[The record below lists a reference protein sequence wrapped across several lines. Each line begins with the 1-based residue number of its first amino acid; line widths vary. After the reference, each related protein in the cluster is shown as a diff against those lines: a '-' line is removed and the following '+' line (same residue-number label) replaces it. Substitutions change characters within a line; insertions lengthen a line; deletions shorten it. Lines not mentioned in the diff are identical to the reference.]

1 MNIKVKD
8 LIATDI
14 AVKRLLLKSSFYEFF
29 KIFWDTINH
38 EELVDNWHIKY
49 LCDELQIVAERV
61 FKREPKLYDLII
73 NMPPSSSKTS
83 IVNIYFPLWCWI
95 NDFTLQFIN
104 ISYSHQLS
112 TAISEKCRDI
122 MRSDKFQTYFYD
134 IKIKEDSD
142 TKQYFRIQKG
152 KEIGGFRYA
161 TGTGGTIGGIH
172 GHFINLDDPLNPT
185 DSLSDVMVRNSNE
198 WLDNVLYSRKVDNKV
213 SVVILV
219 MQRLHENDI
228 TGYMLS
234 KNADNIKHICL
245 PAEIDDKNLPTPIEL
260 KKYYKNNLLDEKRL
274 SREILEQ
281 KRTEMGDYAYA
292 MQYLQT
298 IAPKSG
304 GFFDVSKLLVINNI
318 DEKEFVRVVRYW
330 DKAGTH
336 QAGCYT
342 VGVKM
347 AMLKNRTYAVLDV
360 VRGQW
365 EASEREKIIRQVAEL
380 DGQQVTVFV
389 EQEPGSGGKESAE
402 STIRNLAGYR
412 CYADRPSGDKIS
424 RADTLAVQLNAGN
437 VSMLRAEW
445 NTEFRRELEFFPYG
459 KFKDQVDATSGAFNM
474 LVKMGVGL
482 ASRGGGVNSF

>member
-1 MNIKVKD
+1 MNIKTKD

-14 AVKRLLLKSSFYEFF
+14 AVKRILLKSSFYEFF
-29 KIFWDTINH
+29 KFFWDTINH

-61 FKREPKLYDLII
+61 FRREQKQYDLII

-83 IVNIYFPLWCWI
+83 IVNIYFPLWCWV
-95 NDFTLQFIN
+95 NDFTVQFLN
-104 ISYSHQLS
+104 VSYSYQLS
-112 TAISEKCRDI
+112 TSISEKCRDV

-134 IKIKEDSD
+134 VKIKEDSD
-142 TKQYFRIQKG
+142 TKQYFRIQKDRT
-152 KEIGGFRYA
+152 IGGFRYA
-161 TGTGGTIGGIH
+161 TSTGGTIGGIH

-185 DSLSDVMVRNSNE
+185 DSLSDVMVKNSNE
-198 WLDNVLYSRKVDNKV
+198 WLDNVLYSRKVDSKV

-245 PAEIDDKNLPTPIEL
+245 PAEIDEKIQPQPIEL
-260 KKYYKNNLLDEKRL
+260 QKYYKNGLLDEKRL

-281 KRTEMGDYAYA
+281 KRVEMGDYAYA

-298 IAPKSG
+298 IVPKSG
-304 GFFDVSKLLVINNI
+304 GFFNVEKLITI
-318 DEKEFVRVVRYW
+318 DTFNERDAVQVVRYW

-336 QAGCYT
+336 ESGCYT

-347 AMLKNRTYAVLDV
+347 AKTPDNKFYILDV

-365 EASEREKIIRQVAEL
+365 EASEREKIIKQVAVG
-380 DGQQVTVFV
+380 DGSDVIIYI
-389 EQEPGSGGKESAE
+389 EQEPGSGGKESADN
-402 STIRNLAGYR
+402 TIRNLAGYR
-412 CYADRPSGDKIS
+412 CIADRPTGDKIK
-424 RADTLAVQLNAGN
+424 RADVLAVQLNAGN
-437 VSMLRAEW
+437 VYMKNGSWNAEYK
-445 NTEFRRELEFFPYG
+445 RELEYFPYG
-459 KFKDQVDATSGAFNM
+459 KYKDQVDASSGAFNM
-474 LVKMGVGL
+474 LAK
-482 ASRGGGVNSF
+482 SKKVNVIDY

>member
-1 MNIKVKD
+1 MNKEEAVD
-8 LIATDI
+8 LYLDRIF
-14 AVKRLLLKSSFYEFF
+14 LQSNFYEFF
-29 KIFWDTINH
+29 KFFWDTINH
-38 EELVDNWHIKY
+38 EKLVDNWHIKY

-61 FKREPKLYDLII
+61 FRREKKLYDLII
-73 NMPPSSSKTS
+73 NMPPSSTKTS
-83 IVNIYFPLWCWI
+83 IVNIYFPLWCWV
-95 NDFTLQFIN
+95 NDYTIPFICV
-104 ISYSHQLS
+104 SYSHQL
-112 TAISEKCRDI
+112 ALNISEKCRDV
-122 MRSDKFQTYFYD
+122 MRSDLFRKYFYD
-134 IKIKEDSD
+134 LKIKDDSN
-142 TKQYFRIQKG
+142 TKQMFKVVKDNRV
-152 KEIGGFRYA
+152 GGFRYA
-161 TGTGGTIGGIH
+161 TSVDGTILGIH
-172 GHFINLDDPLNPT
+172 GHFINLDDPLNAS
-185 DSLSDVMVRNSNE
+185 DALSDVKLKSTNE
-198 WLDNVLYSRKVDNKV
+198 KIANEIYSRKVDNDV
-213 SVVILV
+213 SVVILI
-219 MQRLHENDI
+219 MQRLHENDV
-228 TGYMLS
+228 TGYLLE
-234 KNADNIKHICL
+234 KNKNIKHICL
-245 PAEIDDKNLPTPIEL
+245 PAEIDEKIQPQPIEL
-260 KKYYKNNLLDEKRL
+260 KKYYKNGLLDEKRL

-281 KRTEMGDYAYA
+281 KRVEMGDYAFA
-292 MQYLQT
+292 MQYLQQ
-298 IAPKSG
+298 IVPKAGS
-304 GFFDVSKLLVINNI
+304 FFDVSKLLTINNI
-318 DEKEFVRVVRYW
+318 DEKEIIRTVRYW

-336 QAGCYT
+336 LGGAYT

-380 DGQQVTVFV
+380 DGQQVTVFI

-445 NTEFRRELEFFPYG
+445 NNEFKRELEFFPYG

>member
-8 LIATDI
+8 LIVTDI

-29 KIFWDTINH
+29 KFYWDVINH
-38 EELVDNWHIKY
+38 EPLVDNWHIKY

-104 ISYSHQLS
+104 ISYSHQLA

-142 TKQYFRIQKG
+142 TKQYFRIQKDRT
-152 KEIGGFRYA
+152 IGGFRYA
-161 TGTGGTIGGIH
+161 TSTGGTIGGIH

-198 WLDNVLYSRKVDNKV
+198 WLDNVLYSRKVDSKV

-219 MQRLHENDI
+219 MQRLHENDT

-245 PAEIDDKNLPTPIEL
+245 PAEIDDKIQPQPIEL

-281 KRTEMGDYAYA
+281 KRVEMGDYAYA

-298 IAPKSG
+298 IVPKSG
-304 GFFDVSKLLVINNI
+304 GFFNVEKLITI
-318 DEKEFVRVVRYW
+318 DTFNERDAVQVVRYW

-336 QAGCYT
+336 EAGCYT

-347 AMLKNRTYAVLDV
+347 AKTPDNKFYILDV

-365 EASEREKIIRQVAEL
+365 EASEREKVIKQVAVG
-380 DGQQVTVFV
+380 DGSDVIIYI

-402 STIRNLAGYR
+402 NTIRNLAGFR
-412 CYADRPSGDKIS
+412 CIADRPTGDKIK
-424 RADTLAVQLNAGN
+424 RADVFAVQLNAGN
-437 VSMLRAEW
+437 VYMKNGSWNAEYK
-445 NTEFRRELEFFPYG
+445 RELEYFPYG
-459 KFKDQVDATSGAFNM
+459 KYKDQVDASSGAFNM
-474 LVKMGVGL
+474 LAK
-482 ASRGGGVNSF
+482 SKKVNVIDY

>member
-1 MNIKVKD
+1 MNKEEAVD
-8 LIATDI
+8 LYLDRIF
-14 AVKRLLLKSSFYEFF
+14 LQSNFYEFF
-29 KIFWDTINH
+29 KFFWTAINN
-38 EELVDNWHIKY
+38 EKLIDNWHIKY
-49 LCDELQIVAERV
+49 LCDELQSVAERV
-61 FKREPKLYDLII
+61 FRREKKEYDLII
-73 NMPPSSSKTS
+73 NIPPSMSKTS
-83 IVNIYFPLWCWI
+83 ILNIFFPLWCWV
-95 NDFTLQFIN
+95 NDYTIPFISV
-104 ISYSHQLS
+104 SYSYQLS
-112 TAISEKCRDI
+112 INISEKCRDVL
-122 MRSDKFQTYFYD
+122 RSDLFQKYFYD
-134 IKIKEDSD
+134 IKVKEDSD
-142 TKQYFRIQKG
+142 TKQLFKVV
-152 KEIGGFRYA
+152 KDNKVGGFRYA
-161 TGTGGTIGGIH
+161 TSVGGTISGIH
-172 GHFINLDDPLNPT
+172 AHFILLDDPLNAI
-185 DSLSDVMVRNSNE
+185 DSLSEIKVKNTND
-198 WLDNVLYSRKVDNKV
+198 WLDNVIFSRKVDNDV

-219 MQRLHENDI
+219 MQRLHENDT
-228 TGYMLS
+228 TGYLLS
-234 KNADNIKHICL
+234 KNKNIKHICL
-245 PAEIDDKNLPTPIEL
+245 PAEIDDKTQPQPIEL

-281 KRTEMGDYAYA
+281 KRVEMGDYAYA
-292 MQYLQT
+292 MQYMQQ
-298 IAPKSG
+298 IVPKAGS
-304 GFFDVSKLLVINNI
+304 FFDVSKLLTINNI
-318 DEKEFVRVVRYW
+318 DEKEIIRVVRYW

-380 DGQQVTVFV
+380 DGQQVTVFI

-437 VSMLRAEW
+437 ISMLRAEW
-445 NTEFRRELEFFPYG
+445 NNEFKRELEFFPYG

>member
-1 MNIKVKD
+1 MNIKTKD

-14 AVKRLLLKSSFYEFF
+14 AVKRILLKSSFYEFF
-29 KIFWDTINH
+29 KFFWDTINH
-38 EELVDNWHIKY
+38 EKLVDNWHIKY
-49 LCDELQIVAERV
+49 LCDELQEVAERV

-104 ISYSHQLS
+104 ISYSHHLS

-142 TKQYFRIQKG
+142 TKQYFRIQKDRT
-152 KEIGGFRYA
+152 IGGFRYA
-161 TGTGGTIGGIH
+161 TSTGGTIGGMH

-185 DSLSDVMVRNSNE
+185 DSLSDVMVKNSNE
-198 WLDNVLYSRKVDNKV
+198 WLDNVLYSRKVDSKV

-298 IAPKSG
+298 IVPKSG
-304 GFFDVSKLLVINNI
+304 GFFNVEKLITVDTFNESNAVQI
-318 DEKEFVRVVRYW
+318 VRYW

-336 QAGCYT
+336 ESGCYT

-347 AMLKNRTYAVLDV
+347 AKTPDNRFYILDV

-365 EASEREKIIRQVAEL
+365 EASEREKIIKQVAIG
-380 DGQQVTVFV
+380 DGTDTIIYI
-389 EQEPGSGGKESAE
+389 EQEPGSGGKESADN
-402 STIRNLAGYR
+402 TIRNLAGFR
-412 CYADRPSGDKIS
+412 CIADRPTGDKIK
-424 RADTLAVQLNAGN
+424 RADVLAVQLNAGN
-437 VSMLRAEW
+437 VYMLRGNWNAEYK
-445 NTEFRRELEFFPYG
+445 RELEYFPFG
-459 KFKDQVDATSGAFNM
+459 KYKDQVDASSGAFNM
-474 LVKMGVGL
+474 LAKGNRAKVL
-482 ASRGGGVNSF
+482 NY